1 MNKKITTEKELKLAL
16 LRANKLWETED
27 AKELVDLDALAAS
40 ISEYQNN
47 MLIEDELSTLLITHP
62 KIKAELLD
70 LLQDNH
76 DSVIKWLNKPRIQL
90 LNKTPLSV
98 LATNPQKVSDL
109 IYTIKTGDF
118 S

>member
-1 MNKKITTEKELKLAL
+1 
-16 LRANKLWETED
+16 
-27 AKELVDLDALAAS
+27 LVELDALATS

-47 MLIEDELSTLLITHP
+47 MLIEDELSTLLINHP

-70 LLQDNH
+70 LLKDNQG
-76 DSVIKWLNKPRIQL
+76 SVIKWLNQPRMQL

-98 LATNPQKVSDL
+98 LATNPEKVSDL